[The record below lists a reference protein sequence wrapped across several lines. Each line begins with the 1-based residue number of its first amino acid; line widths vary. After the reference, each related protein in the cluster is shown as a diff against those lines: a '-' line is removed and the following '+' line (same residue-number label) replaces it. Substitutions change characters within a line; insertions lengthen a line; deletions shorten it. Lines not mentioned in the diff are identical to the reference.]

1 MRKNAEH
8 CQKAVFDV
16 FCIVKNI
23 PKLHCSKFPHE
34 NLKLFFTSEVPVEH
48 ETLKS
53 GRDVTGRDVT
63 GRDGTTDD
71 GRWKDRR
78 EG

>member
-1 MRKNAEH
+1 MVKYLDDLFINIRFN
-8 CQKAVFDV
+8 V
-16 FCIVKNI
+16 IVLYNGVVNYK
-23 PKLHCSKFPHE
+23 
-34 NLKLFFTSEVPVEH
+34 FTSEVPVEH

-53 GRDVTGRDVT
+53 GRDVTGRD
-63 GRDGTTDD
+63 GTTDD